1 MSTNSAEINNFFKE
15 LSDIY
20 ENRHKYSL
28 EWAFEDAQRQLDSF
42 KAEVIDKKL
51 KSKCKMCSEK
61 SHVQDAFTGL
71 QKKSK
76 KILKKT
82 KWYSRVFS
90 NMFMI
95 LNFVEIILSM
105 SLVVGLSKLSHSGEA
120 FIESEM
126 ISFWFIMTFAF
137 MKVAI
142 ERYQIKPRI
151 DAWGWALYEKSSQT
165 LLDLTLALD
174 EEAEVRMSNQNEKNE
189 VDERSDLEESFREFA
204 DRLMVA

>member
-76 KILKKT
+76 ENT
-82 KWYSRVFS
+82 
-90 NMFMI
+90 
-95 LNFVEIILSM
+95 
-105 SLVVGLSKLSHSGEA
+105 
-120 FIESEM
+120 
-126 ISFWFIMTFAF
+126 
-137 MKVAI
+137 
-142 ERYQIKPRI
+142 
-151 DAWGWALYEKSSQT
+151 
-165 LLDLTLALD
+165 
-174 EEAEVRMSNQNEKNE
+174 
-189 VDERSDLEESFREFA
+189 
-204 DRLMVA
+204 